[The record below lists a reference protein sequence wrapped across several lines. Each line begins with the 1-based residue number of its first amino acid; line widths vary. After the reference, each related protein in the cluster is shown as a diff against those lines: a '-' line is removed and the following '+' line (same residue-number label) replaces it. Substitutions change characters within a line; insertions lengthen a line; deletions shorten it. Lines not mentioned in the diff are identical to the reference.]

1 MKRIT
6 TDISR
11 TLNIFKRVLSLVIS
25 DIPLSWSKSNQKL
38 KNRITDEEMEEE
50 RQVFNFLLFQTIGT
64 HNEFYQYGVIMM
76 NCVKEVWKSNIQ
88 HLNSFSL
95 CTDVWSVTKPAV
107 HFQAVMFCFALF
119 CFALLFRQNQF
130 MSLLLDSIPISSTSA
145 EELNEANK
153 TVLFYSILFYS
164 ILMDYDIE
172 DRNVFISSD
181 GVHSNMKVYGNSRAE
196 CNSHKLDN
204 IVHHFIWSASYPK
217 AIKEC
222 RHG

>member
-6 TDISR
+6 ADILR
-11 TLNIFKRVLSLVIS
+11 TRNIFKRVLSLVIS

-38 KNRITDEEMEEE
+38 KNRMTDEEMEEE
-50 RQVFNFLLFQTIGT
+50 RQVFNFLLFQTIGI
-64 HNEFYQYGVIMM
+64 HNEFYQYGLIMM

-107 HFQAVMFCFALF
+107 HFQAVMFCFALL
-119 CFALLFRQNQF
+119 CFALLFRRNQF
-130 MSLLLDSIPISSTSA
+130 MSLLLDSVPISSTSA

-153 TVLFYSILFYS
+153 TVLFCFVLFCS
-164 ILMDYDIE
+164 VLVDYGIE

-181 GVHSNMKVYGNSRAE
+181 GVHSNLKAYGNSRAE

-204 IVHHFIWSASYPK
+204 IVRHFI
-217 AIKEC
+217 
-222 RHG
+222 

>member
-1 MKRIT
+1 MDRKRKGTKKTTQENSKSSEEQHVKSLSIPEALVVDWTTTDSLIQPKKVNIWTRLSSMKRII

-38 KNRITDEEMEEE
+38 KNRMTDEEMEEE

-76 NCVKEVWKSNIQ
+76 NCVKEVWKINIQ

-107 HFQAVMFCFALF
+107 HFQAVML
-119 CFALLFRQNQF
+119 CFALLCFA
-130 MSLLLDSIPISSTSA
+130 LLCFAFFPKSVYEFTS
-145 EELNEANK
+145 
-153 TVLFYSILFYS
+153 
-164 ILMDYDIE
+164 
-172 DRNVFISSD
+172 
-181 GVHSNMKVYGNSRAE
+181 G
-196 CNSHKLDN
+196 
-204 IVHHFIWSASYPK
+204 
-217 AIKEC
+217 
-222 RHG
+222 

>member
-25 DIPLSWSKSNQKL
+25 DIHLSWSKSNQKL
-38 KNRITDEEMEEE
+38 KNRMTDEERKKKE

-64 HNEFYQYGVIMM
+64 HNEFYQYGLILM

-107 HFQAVMFCFALF
+107 HFQAVIF
-119 CFALLFRQNQF
+119 CFALLFRRNQF
-130 MSLLLDSIPISSTSA
+130 MSLLLDSVPISSTSA

-153 TVLFYSILFYS
+153 TVLFCSGLF
-164 ILMDYDIE
+164 
-172 DRNVFISSD
+172 
-181 GVHSNMKVYGNSRAE
+181 
-196 CNSHKLDN
+196 
-204 IVHHFIWSASYPK
+204 
-217 AIKEC
+217 
-222 RHG
+222 

>member
-1 MKRIT
+1 MNRIT
-6 TDISR
+6 ADISR

-38 KNRITDEEMEEE
+38 KNRMTDEEMEEE

-64 HNEFYQYGVIMM
+64 HNEFYQDGLILM

-107 HFQAVMFCFALF
+107 HFQAVMLCFALF
-119 CFALLFRQNQF
+119 CFVLLFRRNQF
-130 MSLLLDSIPISSTSA
+130 MSLLLDSVPISSTSA

-153 TVLFYSILFYS
+153 SVLFCSVLF
-164 ILMDYDIE
+164 
-172 DRNVFISSD
+172 
-181 GVHSNMKVYGNSRAE
+181 
-196 CNSHKLDN
+196 
-204 IVHHFIWSASYPK
+204 
-217 AIKEC
+217 
-222 RHG
+222 

>member
-6 TDISR
+6 TDILR

-38 KNRITDEEMEEE
+38 KNRMTDEEMEEE
-50 RQVFNFLLFQTIGT
+50 RQVFNFLLFQTIGI
-64 HNEFYQYGVIMM
+64 HNEFYQYGLILM

-119 CFALLFRQNQF
+119 CFALLCFAF
-130 MSLLLDSIPISSTSA
+130 SLKSVYEFTS
-145 EELNEANK
+145 
-153 TVLFYSILFYS
+153 
-164 ILMDYDIE
+164 
-172 DRNVFISSD
+172 
-181 GVHSNMKVYGNSRAE
+181 G
-196 CNSHKLDN
+196 
-204 IVHHFIWSASYPK
+204 
-217 AIKEC
+217 
-222 RHG
+222 